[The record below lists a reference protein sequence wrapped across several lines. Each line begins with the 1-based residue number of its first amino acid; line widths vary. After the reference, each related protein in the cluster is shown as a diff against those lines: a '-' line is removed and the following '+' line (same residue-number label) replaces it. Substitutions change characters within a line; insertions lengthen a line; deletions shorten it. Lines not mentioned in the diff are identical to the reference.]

1 MGGGKRNAVFP
12 SQEEQGAAAKA
23 AQKAHRTE
31 LLKFIRRAQAGL
43 WVVAVADCVMALWF
57 WLAAT
62 YEPYCTDNSSG
73 PGCWLSVAINMVWPA
88 PAADTLWV
96 VAGGC
101 AVLRVLV
108 FTGGLTVLEI
118 KARRT
123 RRTPRD
129 FLLRT
134 DDVRLIAL
142 LPELF
147 DAGGT
152 INRNVQAADIREM
165 HAEIVASLSSPAWV
179 AGFLSVWVDG
189 CSRPLINVDEMP
201 ADAHLK
207 LCSTEELA
215 EQVRADRSPPQLFG
229 RRWARA
235 MGALCLSNVIWCTT
249 RVEFAEFSAPYLTV
263 LLLWQ
268 VASTCIV
275 QLLHLVYIG
284 FRGDAFRHTRRTGGL
299 IAWECLVSVGVV
311 LAAAQCGSTRAG
323 SGSGVG
329 SSELAD
335 PRDFFCYING
345 DPVATEIS
353 DWHWSRSHIDAAAVS
368 LARTCCMVVLLSCTD
383 FVGGRRRVVHC
394 AVLCALSCAVPVS
407 KVVLWASRGN
417 LTLSEICLATVGLML
432 GLMETILL
440 ATVARRATPVR
451 TEDILRRGPPI
462 PRRQGKWEKRCRWA
476 CDAVSKVICTL
487 FEQHR
492 PPNAPAKLYRPG
504 HQLQGV
510 DGRWYVVGTKGNK
523 ATHVWELRDKS
534 KSQLRRSCRA
544 AVVYVFSR
552 AIICGYPVCKDYA
565 EERAKN
571 SIAAGDRAF
580 AAQQWRQAIPLYEE
594 GLPVLTR
601 TKHWHA
607 HLVSRVH
614 NDIGICHLEL
624 RDEVEAERSF
634 REAIDTIER
643 LPPIKRTPE
652 WNTESPNVDALYNL
666 GSQLQRRGDL
676 KDARPYLEAVI
687 ETQPSYTKARL
698 NLAVVHAELGNTTM
712 AQAELQQVVNR
723 EPRNAQARI
732 HRVLIMLNKLGPIP
746 KVTSRSKTNIAASDL
761 AAMRAELDE
770 ATVDGLDNPEVAH
783 LLACIVHSQALLL
796 IAPGFPSNVVERA
809 QRSAVLLDGYEIDR
823 PLKDEGEASQLKN
836 EQSLKDRQEEGE
848 DVAHVTI
855 PDEVHRTA
863 RENTLDVRHAEGEG
877 KNELAYTT
885 VVPEEPRR
893 LILNV
898 VIDGVYT
905 RYAADGERS
914 TTYNLEI
921 VEHGFN
927 RQQPF
932 KVSRS
937 ADEWL
942 ALLKQIKAVA
952 TTQSDDPHGELRSL
966 FDWLQLCK
974 RHVAEDCAE
983 DASVFSL
990 AAVAR
995 RHDALAA
1002 FLLKCPDM
1010 NEHSRQL
1017 ILDFLPRPVSD
1028 VLQNDRTPAPEPQPE
1043 PESEPE
1049 SPARIPGGIMS
1060 KTVNFLE
1067 RRTGM
1072 DLDGDGDIGVEGTLL
1087 PEPEPEVKFQ
1097 LAISHEAEQLL
1108 ELAVTY
1114 YEAALRLQ
1122 PVHIP
1127 KDGLDRNLMMPFGR
1141 LARLG
1146 QPLALDTIT
1155 NHRHHMRTR
1164 EQAFAKLG
1172 LGFCLASLG
1181 KFEPAE
1187 AWCTQALRAFIPNGF
1202 LELPAPYRIHVHHV
1216 LGCPEHWPHRP
1227 VGWRERCVTHLH
1239 QLVDLNPG
1247 DEYRD
1252 AFDLLCH
1259 WHDRHGDEKSG
1270 TEYGQM
1276 WHEAQTRNPDAVP
1289 EETDPILALRH
1300 CYLPFGVAPPEVRPL
1315 AADAGTRHSFVQSDT
1330 SQDGSHGS
1338 SGSSSSDDEQPP
1350 TPEEEDVGLAAKFL
1364 TRQEG
1369 IDFFEVRRKA
1379 RSVHA
1384 QLTPAER
1391 ECLDRGPPEPE
1402 KVFDKLKEVLVA
1414 RGIKGITNFGSKLRL
1429 ADTAEGDDRGEL
1441 GEEEFARLIK
1451 EDKLGLTPSEIKV
1464 VFDCF
1469 DLSGEDSGSH
1479 RLNYEDFF
1487 EQISEWEIVP
1497 EEREELGL
1505 LDLVEASKLPE
1516 MSLEERQR
1524 AASLRKRV
1532 TRSDLLHV
1540 EETVRTNLASTTE
1553 EDLRRLRKGRIL
1565 RRKARNKLSK
1575 TASKYQV

>member
-1 MGGGKRNAVFP
+1 
-12 SQEEQGAAAKA
+12 
-23 AQKAHRTE
+23 
-31 LLKFIRRAQAGL
+31 
-43 WVVAVADCVMALWF
+43 
-57 WLAAT
+57 
-62 YEPYCTDNSSG
+62 
-73 PGCWLSVAINMVWPA
+73 
-88 PAADTLWV
+88 
-96 VAGGC
+96 
-101 AVLRVLV
+101 
-108 FTGGLTVLEI
+108 
-118 KARRT
+118 
-123 RRTPRD
+123 
-129 FLLRT
+129 
-134 DDVRLIAL
+134 
-142 LPELF
+142 
-147 DAGGT
+147 
-152 INRNVQAADIREM
+152 
-165 HAEIVASLSSPAWV
+165 
-179 AGFLSVWVDG
+179 
-189 CSRPLINVDEMP
+189 
-201 ADAHLK
+201 
-207 LCSTEELA
+207 
-215 EQVRADRSPPQLFG
+215 
-229 RRWARA
+229 
-235 MGALCLSNVIWCTT
+235 
-249 RVEFAEFSAPYLTV
+249 
-263 LLLWQ
+263 
-268 VASTCIV
+268 
-275 QLLHLVYIG
+275 
-284 FRGDAFRHTRRTGGL
+284 
-299 IAWECLVSVGVV
+299 
-311 LAAAQCGSTRAG
+311 
-323 SGSGVG
+323 
-329 SSELAD
+329 
-335 PRDFFCYING
+335 
-345 DPVATEIS
+345 
-353 DWHWSRSHIDAAAVS
+353 
-368 LARTCCMVVLLSCTD
+368 
-383 FVGGRRRVVHC
+383 
-394 AVLCALSCAVPVS
+394 
-407 KVVLWASRGN
+407 
-417 LTLSEICLATVGLML
+417 
-432 GLMETILL
+432 
-440 ATVARRATPVR
+440 
-451 TEDILRRGPPI
+451 
-462 PRRQGKWEKRCRWA
+462 
-476 CDAVSKVICTL
+476 
-487 FEQHR
+487 
-492 PPNAPAKLYRPG
+492 
-504 HQLQGV
+504 
-510 DGRWYVVGTKGNK
+510 
-523 ATHVWELRDKS
+523 VWELRDKP
-534 KSQLRRSCRA
+534 KSQWRSSCRA

-552 AIICGYPVCKDYA
+552 AIICGYPLCKGYA

-580 AAQQWRQAIPLYEE
+580 AAQQWRQAIPLYEA

-676 KDARPYLEAVI
+676 KAARPYLQAVI
-687 ETQPSYTKARL
+687 QTKPSYTKARL
-698 NLAVVHAELGNTTM
+698 NLAVVHAELGNTTI
-712 AQAELQQVVNR
+712 AQAELQEVVNR
-723 EPRNAQARI
+723 EPHNAQARI
-732 HRVLIMLNKLGPIP
+732 HRVLVMLNKLGPIP

-796 IAPGFPSNVVERA
+796 ITPGFPSNVVERA
-809 QRSAVLLDGYEIDR
+809 ERSAVLLDGYEIER
-823 PLKDEGEASQLKN
+823 PLKDEVEDLQLKN
-836 EQSLKDRQEEGE
+836 EQSPKGGQNEGE
-848 DVAHVTI
+848 HVARVSV
-855 PDEVHRTA
+855 PDEGHRATY
-863 RENTLDVRHAEGEG
+863 ENTQDARDAEAESD
-877 KNELAYTT
+877 KESACTS

-898 VIDGVYT
+898 DIDRVHA
-905 RYAADGERS
+905 RLAADGERS
-914 TTYNLEI
+914 TTYDLEI

-942 ALLKQIKAVA
+942 ALFKQIRAVA
-952 TTQSDDPHGELRSL
+952 STQCVSDDPHVELRSL

-1017 ILDFLPRPVSD
+1017 ILDFLPWPVTD
-1028 VLQNDRTPAPEPQPE
+1028 VLQKDLTPEPKPE
-1043 PESEPE
+1043 PEPEPKD
-1049 SPARIPGGIMS
+1049 PARTPGGFMS

-1067 RRTGM
+1067 RRAGI

-1087 PEPEPEVKFQ
+1087 PEPEPDVKIQ
-1097 LAISHEAEQLL
+1097 LTISHEAERLL

-1155 NHRHHMRTR
+1155 KHRHHMRTR

-1202 LELPAPYRIHVHHV
+1202 LELHAPYRIHVHHI

-1227 VGWRERCVTHLH
+1227 AGWRERCVTHLH
-1239 QLVDLNPG
+1239 QLVDLDPG
-1247 DEYRD
+1247 DGYRD
-1252 AFDLLCH
+1252 ALDLLRH
-1259 WHDRHGDEKSG
+1259 WHDRHDDEESG
-1270 TEYGQM
+1270 NEYGQM
-1276 WHEAQTRNPDAVP
+1276 WQEAQRRSPDDVP

-1300 CYLPFGVAPPEVRPL
+1300 CYLPFGVAAPEVRPL
-1315 AADAGTRHSFVQSDT
+1315 AAGAETQHSFVQSDT
-1330 SQDGSHGS
+1330 SQDGSDGS
-1338 SGSSSSDDEQPP
+1338 SSSSDDEQPP
-1350 TPEEEDVGLAAKFL
+1350 TLEEEDVGLAAKFL
-1364 TRQEG
+1364 TRQAG

-1391 ECLDRGPPEPE
+1391 ECLDNGPPEPE

-1414 RGIKGITNFGSKLRL
+1414 RGLKGISNFGSKLRL

-1441 GEEEFARLIK
+1441 GEEKFARLMK

-1464 VFDCF
+1464 VFERF
-1469 DLSGEDSGSH
+1469 DLSEEDGGSH

-1487 EQISEWEIVP
+1487 EQVSEWEIVP
-1497 EEREELGL
+1497 EEPEELGL
-1505 LDLVEASKLPE
+1505 LDLVEASKLPPV
-1516 MSLEERQR
+1516 SLEERQR
-1524 AASLRKRV
+1524 AASLRKRI

-1540 EETVRTNLASTTE
+1540 RSNLAATTE
-1553 EDLRRLRKGRIL
+1553 DDLRRLRKGRIL
-1565 RRKARNKLSK
+1565 RRKARKKLSK
-1575 TASKYQV
+1575 TASKYQA